1 MPRLAIG
8 GRALG
13 GIMAI
18 NQRRSVTEVNPG
30 LRSVPKNRH
39 ARRFGAPVPLI
50 DAAQAAAGASV
61 GAWLARGFRLARH
74 GLAVAA
80 AVPAGMLL
88 TLPEVGVGAAAMI
101 RGMPGWR

>member
-1 MPRLAIG
+1 
-8 GRALG
+8 
-13 GIMAI
+13 
-18 NQRRSVTEVNPG
+18 
-30 LRSVPKNRH
+30 
-39 ARRFGAPVPLI
+39 
-50 DAAQAAAGASV
+50 
-61 GAWLARGFRLARH
+61 LARGFRLARH

>member
-18 NQRRSVTEVNPG
+18 NQRHSVTEVNPG
-30 LRSVPKNRH
+30 LRSVPKNRR
-39 ARRFGAPVPLI
+39 ARRIGAPVPLI
-50 DAAQAAAGASV
+50 DAAQVAMGASL
-61 GAWLARGFRLARH
+61 GARLARGFRLARH
-74 GLAVAA
+74 GLASAA
-80 AVPAGMLL
+80 VVPAGMLL
-88 TLPEVGVGAAAMI
+88 TLPEVGIGAVSMI

>member
-18 NQRRSVTEVNPG
+18 NQRHSVTEVNPG
-30 LRSVPKNRH
+30 LRRVSRH
-39 ARRFGAPVPLI
+39 RQARRFGAPVPLI
-50 DAAQAAAGASV
+50 DAARVAIGASL
-61 GAWLARGFRLARH
+61 GARLARSFL
-74 GLAVAA
+74 LAPHRLAIA
-80 AVPAGMLL
+80 AVVPVGMLL
-88 TLPEVGVGAAAMI
+88 TVPAVGIGAATMI